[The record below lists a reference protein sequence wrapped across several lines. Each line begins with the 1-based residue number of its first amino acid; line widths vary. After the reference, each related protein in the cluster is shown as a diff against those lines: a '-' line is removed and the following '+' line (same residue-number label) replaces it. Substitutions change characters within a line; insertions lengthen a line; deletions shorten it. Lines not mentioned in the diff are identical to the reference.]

1 MVDISVV
8 LPAYNEARSIAA
20 SLRSLATFL
29 DAATSSR
36 GPWSSWEVVLADDG
50 SSDGTAEVARS
61 ALPGDARVRVL
72 EPSGHLGKGAAVRR
86 GVLEASGSLILV
98 TDVDLSYG
106 LADLTAAVTALR
118 AGGADVVTGDRR
130 HPGSRMDLA
139 LSALGHVVRRQAIS
153 YGFNLAVRLLFGLA
167 CRDTQC
173 GLKGYRREAAARL
186 VTRLRTNGFLADVEI
201 FIIAE
206 RLGLKVATIPVHLT
220 YLSGDS
226 TVHVVRQAPRVLA
239 DALRIKAAQ
248 LKRRYDGDG
257 AVGR

>member
-1 MVDISVV
+1 MVDVSVV

-20 SLRSLATFL
+20 SLRSLVTFL
-29 DAATSSR
+29 DAATSSQ

-50 SSDGTAEVARS
+50 SRDGTAEVARS

-86 GVLEASGSLILV
+86 GVLEASGSFILV

-106 LADLTAAVTALR
+106 LADLSAAVAALR
-118 AGGADVVTGDRR
+118 AGADVVTGDRR

-186 VTRLRTNGFLADVEI
+186 MTRLRTNGFLADVEI

-239 DALRIKAAQ
+239 EALRIKAAQ
-248 LKRRYDGDG
+248 LKRRYDGGGD
-257 AVGR
+257 VGR